1 MDLYKLLNKALELVC
16 ITSEDIVNAP
26 ILKYNPLGESLYVGN
41 DKFDEFVFLKERIYN
56 YNESIKSRFSR
67 EVIYKYIQD
76 EVFKKKIST
85 EEFKKED
92 SESFFKKFLQIKP
105 KDCRVIA
112 PISGIRL
119 DSKDTVQNSIF
130 EVGKIKNLKFS
141 TGIENA
147 EYYISVK
154 VNRIYD
160 DKIAIELARD
170 KFSDFIRIIAFISG
184 RNDKKINIKV
194 GLPVYSSMSHEK
206 MYVESTAYSV
216 IEDNEFEF
224 GSTSLSNIILEKI
237 PLDNP
242 FFQENENFKE
252 LWKIYDEPKKPK
264 NGMRQ
269 RLLNASISIGESALS
284 KNTKNSVIYTSM
296 AFEILFS
303 LNESSLFQKGIADKL
318 ADTLAF
324 LTCTDKETR
333 LEVIK
338 EVKNFYALR
347 SALVH
352 GGNPSINDDYIMFN
366 TLLSAGISQLLNNSK
381 YEKIKVIEDLYKML
395 KEAQNS
401 Y

>member
-1 MDLYKLLNKALELVC
+1 
-16 ITSEDIVNAP
+16 
-26 ILKYNPLGESLYVGN
+26 
-41 DKFDEFVFLKERIYN
+41 
-56 YNESIKSRFSR
+56 
-67 EVIYKYIQD
+67 
-76 EVFKKKIST
+76 
-85 EEFKKED
+85 
-92 SESFFKKFLQIKP
+92 
-105 KDCRVIA
+105 
-112 PISGIRL
+112 
-119 DSKDTVQNSIF
+119 
-130 EVGKIKNLKFS
+130 
-141 TGIENA
+141 
-147 EYYISVK
+147 
-154 VNRIYD
+154 
-160 DKIAIELARD
+160 
-170 KFSDFIRIIAFISG
+170 
-184 RNDKKINIKV
+184 
-194 GLPVYSSMSHEK
+194 
-206 MYVESTAYSV
+206 MYVESTAYAV

-252 LWKIYDEPKKPK
+252 LWEIYDEPKKPK

-269 RLLNASISIGESALS
+269 RLLNASIAIGESALS

-324 LTCTDKETR
+324 LTCTNKEKR

-352 GGNPSINDDYIMFN
+352 GGNPSINDDYIIFN